1 MRRII
6 LFVVILLF
14 AVSATFLVSGIFKKI
29 QKQSRITEKIS
40 TLPSF
45 SFLTLNDRS
54 FSSSDIKS
62 GPVLLIRFHPECEH
76 CQYEISEILKSDIP
90 ASGTS
95 IILVSGAEPDSIKEF
110 LNQFNYSDYPSV
122 IALADTSYSFGD
134 IFGSEIIPSNY
145 IYNKE
150 LELVKVL
157 HGEVKTET
165 ILKYLREI
173 E

>member
-6 LFVVILLF
+6 QFLVILLF
-14 AVSATFLVSGIFKKI
+14 AVSATLLVSGIINKI
-29 QKQSRITEKIS
+29 QKQNRITEKIS
-40 TLPSF
+40 SLPSF
-45 SFLTLNDRS
+45 SFVTLTDQIFN
-54 FSSSDIKS
+54 SSEIKK

-90 ASGTS
+90 FSNTW
-95 IILVSGAEPDSIKEF
+95 IILVSDADPDSMKKF
-110 LNQFNYSDYPSV
+110 LDQFNYSNYPSV
-122 IALADTSYSFGD
+122 IALSDTSYSFGD

-157 HGEVKTET
+157 HGEAKTES
-165 ILKYLREI
+165 IQKYLGEI

>member
-6 LFVVILLF
+6 LVVVILLF
-14 AVSATFLVSGIFKKI
+14 AVSATILVSGIIKKT
-29 QKQSRITEKIS
+29 QKQNRITEKIS
-40 TLPSF
+40 RLPSF
-45 SFLTLNDRS
+45 SFVTLNGKS
-54 FSSSDIKS
+54 FSSSDVKR
-62 GPVLLIRFHPECEH
+62 GPLLLIRFHPECEH
-76 CQYEISEILKSDIP
+76 CQYEISELLKSDIP
-90 ASGTS
+90 STGAS
-95 IILVSGAEPDSIKEF
+95 IILVSSADPDSIKQF

-145 IYNKE
+145 IYNEE

-165 ILKYLREI
+165 ILKYLRES